1 MIERISKYRINSILG
16 YGAMGTV
23 YKATDEAINRTVAI
37 KTIHPHLLLGESGE
51 ELLSRF
57 KIEAMAAARCQHHNI
72 VSIYDFGE
80 HENAPYIVMEFV
92 DGQSLESLLK
102 THSVLT
108 LEQIS
113 TVFFSICDG
122 LSYAHQQGI
131 IHRDVKPSNII
142 VSDNNSVKITDFG
155 IAKIENSD
163 ATQLGLSLG
172 TPSYM
177 APEQSAGKAIDC
189 RVDIFALGI
198 IAFELLSLC
207 DDIPHLLRQYA
218 LTISL
223 DAAKTKKI
231 DSNKKFTREIAAFL
245 DKCLNPDIEH
255 RFKNMTDV
263 SNAFKAAIALLVNKN
278 DISLGAQHHTLPLQK
293 SVSLTNSN
301 KEKES
306 RSDIDSEFDF
316 DFHPDFLNVVKE
328 KNTPQEATQ
337 LTEIKAI
344 ISKEIHSAPKTALA
358 QELEKSLTTLELIRL
373 LKDIHP
379 ALNHDWA
386 EKIPKL
392 LDQLDEDS
400 RRRAYKNILEPKHI
414 NLTSTGKFVFLGQ
427 LTLNDTR
434 KILVTRQL
442 GVAAEK
448 LERLVKEMRN
458 TRNILLIADSLEA
471 GLNLINEINTDDN
484 LAQQKEKLR
493 VIESFLYDFAIEL
506 RQHDFDLP
514 PSRRKLTVDMIKTY
528 IIEVFI
534 KQKILNYWFNTL
546 PLRELK
552 KSNLRFVNTE
562 LFDAAKVRRL
572 SIVKTEHYLFLI
584 GEVAKFEQ
592 DPYSVRRFLL
602 EDSAMNGTFV
612 YFNILALERAKL
624 ADPIYQQK
632 VREDISRVMTIQR
645 QLHSDIVELIENFEK
660 CQVEYLLP
668 LLTKPLEADGTNLQT
683 VIEHRLRDY
692 ERNLCL
698 LVLGKIARA
707 LKQIAQSPDDFE
719 YLFFG
724 LKSFLIEILGDIRDF
739 YYQSSARWST
749 KSQEMEFK
757 LVSYLRLLEK
767 RKSSVFNS
775 EREDI
780 LAKDDDLDYKKPMVE
795 LEKIVDKTIPILISI
810 KTSLKEAQRQAEEE
824 RGKWQEFWDDLLK
837 RKRPEPKNIQQQ
849 LDLAAKESYVS
860 IVRIPKRYKKTSIY
874 LEFEGLI
881 GIDEKVRH
889 YAFPKGDEGV
899 SLLPIL
905 IRLPEDTRDFD
916 INTVKD
922 ALKPTIFSQFGHA
935 S

>member
-1 MIERISKYRINSILG
+1 MIDRISKYRIDSILE
-16 YGAMGTV
+16 TDTSL
-23 YKATDEAINRTVAI
+23 AT
-37 KTIHPHLLLGESGE
+37 
-51 ELLSRF
+51 
-57 KIEAMAAARCQHHNI
+57 
-72 VSIYDFGE
+72 
-80 HENAPYIVMEFV
+80 
-92 DGQSLESLLK
+92 
-102 THSVLT
+102 
-108 LEQIS
+108 
-113 TVFFSICDG
+113 
-122 LSYAHQQGI
+122 
-131 IHRDVKPSNII
+131 
-142 VSDNNSVKITDFG
+142 
-155 IAKIENSD
+155 
-163 ATQLGLSLG
+163 
-172 TPSYM
+172 
-177 APEQSAGKAIDC
+177 
-189 RVDIFALGI
+189 
-198 IAFELLSLC
+198 
-207 DDIPHLLRQYA
+207 
-218 LTISL
+218 
-223 DAAKTKKI
+223 
-231 DSNKKFTREIAAFL
+231 
-245 DKCLNPDIEH
+245 
-255 RFKNMTDV
+255 
-263 SNAFKAAIALLVNKN
+263 
-278 DISLGAQHHTLPLQK
+278 QHHTPPQESSSVISNNTEKKPL
-293 SVSLTNSN
+293 
-301 KEKES
+301 
-306 RSDIDSEFDF
+306 SDAGFDF
-316 DFHPDFLNVVKE
+316 DFHPDFLNMMKE
-328 KNTPQEATQ
+328 KTYPQEAKQ
-337 LTEIKAI
+337 ATEIKAI
-344 ISKEIHSAPKTALA
+344 IAEEVQSAPQTELA
-358 QELEKSLTTLELIRL
+358 QELEKSLTTLDIIRL

-386 EKIPKL
+386 EKIPPL
-392 LDQLDEDS
+392 LAQLDEDS

-414 NLTSTGKFVFLGQ
+414 SLTTTGKFVFSGQ
-427 LTLNDTR
+427 ISLNDTR

-442 GVAAEK
+442 NAAAEK
-448 LERLVKEMRN
+448 LERLIKDMRN

-471 GLNLINEINTDDN
+471 GLNLISEVNTDDN

-493 VIESFLYDFAIEL
+493 VMESFLYDFAIEL

-514 PSRRKLTVDMIKTY
+514 PNRRKLTIDMIKTY

-552 KSNLRFVNTE
+552 KDNLRFINTE
-562 LFDAAKVRRL
+562 LFDSAKVRRL
-572 SIVKTEHYLFLI
+572 SIVKTERYFFLI

-624 ADPIYQQK
+624 ADPVYQQK
-632 VREDISRVMTIQR
+632 VREDLSKVMTIQR
-645 QLHSDIVELIENFEK
+645 QLHSDIVELIESFEK

-698 LVLGKIARA
+698 LVLGKISKA
-707 LKQIAQSPDDFE
+707 LKEIAQSPDDFE

-724 LKSFLIEILGDIRDF
+724 LKSFLIELLGDIRDF

-775 EREDI
+775 EREYL
-780 LAKDDDLDYKKPMVE
+780 LATDDDLDYKKPMAE
-795 LEKIVDKTIPILISI
+795 LKKIVDETIPII
-810 KTSLKEAQRQAEEE
+810 KNIKASLKEAQRQAEEE
-824 RGKWQEFWDDLLK
+824 RNQWQEFWDGFLK

-881 GIDEKVRH
+881 GIDDKVRH

-916 INTVKD
+916 INTVKE
-922 ALKPTIFSQFGHA
+922 ALKPTIFSQFGNVN
-935 S
+935 

>member
-1 MIERISKYRINSILG
+1 MIERISKYRIDSILG

-37 KTIHPHLLLGESGE
+37 KTIHPHLLLGEAGQ

-57 KIEAMAAARCQHHNI
+57 KTEATAAARCQHHNI

-80 HENAPYIVMEFV
+80 HECAPYIVMEFV
-92 DGQSLESLLK
+92 NGQSLESILK
-102 THSVLT
+102 KHSTLT
-108 LEQIS
+108 LERIS
-113 TVFFSICDG
+113 TIFLSICDG

-131 IHRDVKPSNII
+131 IHRDIKPSNII
-142 VSDNNSVKITDFG
+142 VSDENSVKIADFG

-163 ATQLGLSLG
+163 TTQLGLSLG

-189 RVDIFALGI
+189 RVDIFAAGI

-218 LTISL
+218 ITVSL
-223 DAAKTKKI
+223 DAAKNKKI
-231 DSNKKFTREIAAFL
+231 DSNTKFPQAIAAFL
-245 DKCLNPDIEH
+245 DHCLNPDANQRINNIADVIRE
-255 RFKNMTDV
+255 FK
-263 SNAFKAAIALLVNKN
+263 SSIAPLLNEN
-278 DISLGAQHHTLPLQK
+278 DTSVTTQHHTLPQESSSVISNNTEKK
-293 SVSLTNSN
+293 SL
-301 KEKES
+301 
-306 RSDIDSEFDF
+306 SDAGFDF
-316 DFHPDFLNVVKE
+316 DFHPDFLNMIKE
-328 KNTPQEATQ
+328 NNTPQESSQA
-337 LTEIKAI
+337 TEIKAI
-344 ISKEIHSAPKTALA
+344 IAEEVQSAPQTELA
-358 QELEKSLTTLELIRL
+358 QELEKSLTTLDIIRL

-386 EKIPKL
+386 EKIPPL
-392 LDQLDEDS
+392 LAQLDEDS

-414 NLTSTGKFVFLGQ
+414 SLTTTGKFVFSGQ
-427 LTLNDTR
+427 ISLNDTR

-442 GVAAEK
+442 NAAAEK
-448 LERLVKEMRN
+448 LERLIKDMRN

-471 GLNLINEINTDDN
+471 GLNLISEVNTDDN

-493 VIESFLYDFAIEL
+493 VMESFLYDFAIEL

-514 PSRRKLTVDMIKTY
+514 PNRRKLTIDMIKTY

-552 KSNLRFVNTE
+552 KDNLRFINTE
-562 LFDAAKVRRL
+562 LFDSAKVRRL
-572 SIVKTEHYLFLI
+572 SIVKTERYFFLI

-602 EDSAMNGTFV
+602 EDTAMNGAFV

-624 ADPIYQQK
+624 ADPAYQQK
-632 VREDISRVMTIQR
+632 VREDLSKVMTIQR
-645 QLHSDIVELIENFEK
+645 QLHSDIVELIESFEK

-698 LVLGKIARA
+698 LVLGKISKA
-707 LKQIAQSPDDFE
+707 LKEIAQSPDDFE

-724 LKSFLIEILGDIRDF
+724 LKSFLIELLGDIRDF

-780 LAKDDDLDYKKPMVE
+780 LAKDDDLDHKKPEAE
-795 LEKIVDKTIPILISI
+795 LKKIVDETIPIILNI
-810 KTSLKEAQRQAEEE
+810 KASLKEAQRQAEEE
-824 RGKWQEFWDDLLK
+824 RNQWQEFWDGFLK

-881 GIDEKVRH
+881 GIDDKVRH

-916 INTVKD
+916 INTVKE
-922 ALKPTIFSQFGHA
+922 ALKPTIFSQFGNVN
-935 S
+935 